1 MRPYENE
8 QKSAREVLSDFFMVK
23 NVFKLA
29 PGGAWL
35 RQKSCERFHLVACG
49 IKEAGFA

>member
-23 NVFKLA
+23 NVFKTSARGGMAA
-29 PGGAWL
+29 PKIL
-35 RQKSCERFHLVACG
+35 
-49 IKEAGFA
+49 